1 MLLEQACCSARC
13 CTTALSPAPKCTS
26 LRRPSLPPPLPLS
39 GLLDL
44 QRAQEW
50 VVTTKLGSSDKRPGT
65 SGSTIAM
72 PSCRLYMNELVGG
85 GLGGCCCVGLCCGWY
100 GALCDC

>member
-1 MLLEQACCSARC
+1 MHP
-13 CTTALSPAPKCTS
+13 T
-26 LRRPSLPPPLPLS
+26 PPHVT

-65 SGSTIAM
+65 ASTSIAM
-72 PSCRLYMNELVGG
+72 PSCRLYVNELVGG
-85 GLGGCCCVGLCCGWY
+85 MGGGLLYRCGDI
-100 GALCDC
+100 G